1 MTLTVCVG
9 ASGSGK
15 TTFLNDVHKSHKCT
29 YIRQYHNLRP
39 YIAVSAIPN
48 FDPSQLPYWDIY
60 IKEKKDKNII
70 VGGTIAGQFMAG
82 LSGGQRKLLLF
93 ELIFQR
99 TASQDNL
106 LIVLDEPFAGVTD
119 DFVPFIV
126 ERLNEMR
133 KKHNILL
140 VTNDHVD
147 TLKAMADNTVTVS
160 AIDRSCVKI
169 NGKEGVDRELA
180 LIAMSIGDDY
190 KHSANNS
197 DLKFFC
203 SVEFSKQGGIL
214 NVAAFAVFAFSLFLL
229 MFWDSKPGS
238 EALVLIA
245 AGMVSFFTANPYFL
259 QLVDWRVYMI
269 EEAEALLH
277 SSKAMNKYLKT
288 TLTLFLLFVIS
299 CVQFG
304 CMDAV
309 LGTLTTW
316 GFFFGVLFDN
326 LSLLVS
332 MVTLGLYTNLPD
344 QAVQILGAMPFLL
357 MIFFSTTFSP
367 GAGVPGV
374 KALRYL
380 FSRFYLWCM
389 LPDPI
394 GSQMEGCPESNTVLY
409 LILTSLLVPFLFVL
423 YKLAAVCYKKG
434 HKSKQETARRESMT
448 SMAFAELQLE
458 LFGEKA
464 LKNLKHIGS
473 SHDLQKLASMRSLDS
488 TSKIS
493 ISKVDTSGE
502 SASEDGS
509 KDQFDDFMS
518 FLNDSKV

>member
-1 MTLTVCVG
+1 LQ
-9 ASGSGK
+9 SIII
-15 TTFLNDVHKSHKCT
+15 LNIILQIYS
-29 YIRQYHNLRP
+29 R
-39 YIAVSAIPN
+39 
-48 FDPSQLPYWDIY
+48 QLPYWDIY

-140 VTNDHVD
+140 VTNDHVE
-147 TLKAMADNTVTVS
+147 TLKKMADNTVTVS

-190 KHSANNS
+190 KHSTNNS

-229 MFWDSKPGS
+229 MFWNSKPGS

-259 QLVDWRVYMI
+259 Q
-269 EEAEALLH
+269 
-277 SSKAMNKYLKT
+277 
-288 TLTLFLLFVIS
+288 
-299 CVQFG
+299 
-304 CMDAV
+304 
-309 LGTLTTW
+309 
-316 GFFFGVLFDN
+316 
-326 LSLLVS
+326 
-332 MVTLGLYTNLPD
+332 
-344 QAVQILGAMPFLL
+344 
-357 MIFFSTTFSP
+357 
-367 GAGVPGV
+367 
-374 KALRYL
+374 
-380 FSRFYLWCM
+380 
-389 LPDPI
+389 
-394 GSQMEGCPESNTVLY
+394 
-409 LILTSLLVPFLFVL
+409 
-423 YKLAAVCYKKG
+423 
-434 HKSKQETARRESMT
+434 
-448 SMAFAELQLE
+448 
-458 LFGEKA
+458 
-464 LKNLKHIGS
+464 
-473 SHDLQKLASMRSLDS
+473 
-488 TSKIS
+488 
-493 ISKVDTSGE
+493 
-502 SASEDGS
+502 
-509 KDQFDDFMS
+509 
-518 FLNDSKV
+518 